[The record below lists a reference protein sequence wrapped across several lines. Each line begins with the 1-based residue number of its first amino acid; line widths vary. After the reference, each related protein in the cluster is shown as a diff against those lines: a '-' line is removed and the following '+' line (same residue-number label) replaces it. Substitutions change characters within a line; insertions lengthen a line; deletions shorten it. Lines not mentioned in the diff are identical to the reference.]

1 MTIAI
6 SIKNGNSVQTYY
18 VHNLGIED
26 FDLFNMLHE
35 MYNNKEAAEK
45 IVNRGYYSLVRDF
58 EKNFRLLNK
67 KPVNH
72 KNLNMLINDISF
84 MEVETFIIYDV
95 EESKWKVVQPYFGIK
110 TPVDLTM
117 FL

>member
-6 SIKNGNSVQTYY
+6 SIKNGNNVQTSY

-35 MYNNKEAAEK
+35 KYNNKEAAEK
-45 IVNRGYYSLVRDF
+45 IVNRGYYSFVRDF
-58 EKNFRLLNK
+58 EKNFKLLNK

-72 KNLNMLINDISF
+72 TSIHSLINDINF
-84 MEVETFIIYDV
+84 MEVETFVIYDAD
-95 EESKWKVVQPYFGIK
+95 EAKWKVVQPYFGIT
-110 TPVDLTM
+110 TPTDLTK
-117 FL
+117 LL